1 MLAPRMFES
10 EFLMEVVIEH
20 GVPITHQQGRKG
32 VQTIQ
37 GGLQFALGVARVLPW
52 MCREGERCHPSGSQL
67 HGNFRSRPQVGS
79 SAVEPC
85 DDVFCAIANT
95 HAIAQSKLSIVCQ
108 AETAERRPIRTE
120 LRIADHEA
128 GDWTS
133 GDISGRD
140 PFGDEA
146 AGRRSTFVAELAGH
160 QELGLRAYSDVISER
175 SGGRIS

>member
-1 MLAPRMFES
+1 
-10 EFLMEVVIEH
+10 
-20 GVPITHQQGRKG
+20 
-32 VQTIQ
+32 
-37 GGLQFALGVARVLPW
+37 
-52 MCREGERCHPSGSQL
+52 
-67 HGNFRSRPQVGS
+67 
-79 SAVEPC
+79 
-85 DDVFCAIANT
+85 
-95 HAIAQSKLSIVCQ
+95 LSIVCQ

-146 AGRRSTFVAELAGH
+146 ACRRSTFVAELAGH

-175 SGGRIS
+175 SGGRISEIRNRAGMVGTRRQLEAPANGVLSQGI